1 MKLYDLLY
9 NMIFY
14 GMKLWAQL
22 PIVMGS
28 GFQYKRVFMKM
39 KKNYIS
45 GTKQNYI
52 KYSTAFETA
61 RLYNIYETSNDIMFI
76 KVISE
81 SP

>member
-14 GMKLWAQL
+14 GMILWAQL

-45 GTKQNYI
+45 RTKQNYI
-52 KYSTAFETA
+52 K
-61 RLYNIYETSNDIMFI
+61 
-76 KVISE
+76 
-81 SP
+81 